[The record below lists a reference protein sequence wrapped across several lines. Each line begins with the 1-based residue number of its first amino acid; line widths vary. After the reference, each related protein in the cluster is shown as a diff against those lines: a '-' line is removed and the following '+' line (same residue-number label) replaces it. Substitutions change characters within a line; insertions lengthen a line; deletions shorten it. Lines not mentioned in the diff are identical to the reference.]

1 MKNSCDRNTCEKHLI
16 KASFKIMLGLFI
28 IGIGAAMMLKAGMGS
43 TPQATII
50 EGTTRFFNLD
60 YTMGGLIANII
71 FFVILFFLDRDLI
84 SVGTVLPLFMGFL
97 IEVGTYI
104 IEPLQIDS
112 MTLVYKFIF
121 LVLGSI
127 IAGIGTGYYVG
138 LDDGVGAIDAIGI
151 VLYRKSK
158 LSLQMSRWITDI
170 VIFIIGVLLGGT
182 WGVGTIISII
192 IVAPIMQRTINFME
206 KKGIN

>member
-1 MKNSCDRNTCEKHLI
+1 MKNTCDRNTCEKHLI

-28 IGIGAAMMLKAGMGS
+28 IAIGAAMMLKAGMGS

-71 FFVILFFLDRDLI
+71 FFVILLFLDRDLI

-104 IEPLQIDS
+104 IEPLQIDG
-112 MTLVYKFIF
+112 MTLVFRFIF
-121 LVLGSI
+121 LVIGSI

-151 VLYRKSK
+151 ILYRKSK

-170 VIFIIGVLLGGT
+170 VIFIIGALLGGT
-182 WGVGTIISII
+182 WGIGTIVSII
-192 IVAPIMQRTINFME
+192 IVGPIMQRTINFME

>member
-28 IGIGAAMMLKAGMGS
+28 IAIGAAMMLKAGMGS

>member
-182 WGVGTIISII
+182 WGVGTIVSII